1 MSSIILRAD
10 TPCSYPTAVG
20 ASIKT
25 AVGNTATPIAIF
37 KNMSS
42 IDNLRALMQNLEIL
56 TYNPSS
62 DTVTCVQLVGGVE
75 AVGGSFSAIT
85 GSELQ
90 VNTTATG
97 FTGGK
102 VALTLHNYSSSSHGN
117 SPSTASV
124 TDVEA
129 ERLGLS
135 LFVNQTFAIVA
146 FTIASSATVD
156 LAWSVNWIEKD

>member
-10 TPCSYPTAVG
+10 IPCSYPTSVG

-37 KNMSS
+37 KNMST
-42 IDNLRALMQNLEIL
+42 IDNLRAVMQKIDTL

-62 DTVTCVQLVGGVE
+62 DTAFCVQLVAGVE
-75 AVGGSFSAIT
+75 AVGGSYSAIT

-97 FTGGK
+97 FTGGI
-102 VALTLHNYSSSSHGN
+102 ASLTLYNYCSAAHGN
-117 SPSTASV
+117 NPSAASV
-124 TDVEA
+124 TEIEA
-129 ERLGLS
+129 ESLGLS

-146 FTIASSATVD
+146 FTIASTATVD
-156 LAWSVNWIEKD
+156 LAWSVNWTEKD